1 MKNKTTRAAQAYPGW
16 LKTLLASLLLI
27 LFWVPMSAI
36 AGTAPASAAPVKLD
50 NASCLTCHDGRKD
63 ALAAPVAGG
72 AARPLHSVSPDKYTK
87 SVHSTMQCV
96 ACHLEIVDSV
106 TPHQKD
112 SAAKKPDCVQC
123 HTALWATVQKQNLT
137 QEKARRG
144 VVAAN
149 IEAYKNSFHA
159 KLNKEDKTRVN
170 ATCEQ
175 CHETHGFAVPSR
187 GTTRRAE
194 WHQTVPNLC
203 GDKCHKEE
211 LKVYS
216 TSVHGQAI
224 SKDHNFKSAV
234 CSDCHTSHA
243 IGNTT
248 DAAIRLDVTWRCGS
262 CHENSRKTYLS
273 TYHGQISALGYAN
286 TAKCFDCHGG
296 HRILKADQARSKTNA
311 KNLIKTC
318 RQCHNAEI
326 PGMYDAPEGFASFQP
341 HGFSELKRYPQIW
354 IATQIMT
361 QLLIGTFAVFW
372 LHTILWFYRE
382 YRERQ
387 QRKNQPRVKLDA
399 LTEVPEHLRGKHFQR
414 FSRTWRIAHI
424 IFAITLM
431 MLTLTGIPLFYPEA
445 PWAKWLMNLLGGPH
459 TAGLI
464 HRANAVVFAGV
475 FIWHLLYMAV
485 KLARDWK
492 HFKLFGPNSLLPR
505 LQDARDIVAMTKWF
519 FGKAPRPVF
528 ERWTY
533 WEKFDYWAPFWGVT
547 IIGFSGLVMWLPEIS
562 GRILPGWAFN
572 VAAIFHSEEAFLAV
586 VFLFTVHF
594 FNNHFRPDKFPLE
607 LVMFTGSMS
616 LEEFKHD
623 HALHYQRL
631 LESGELEQHL
641 VDAPTSGM
649 TSASRVIGFILIM
662 MGLSLLTLVGIG
674 FFSSL

>member
-1 MKNKTTRAAQAYPGW
+1 MKNKTMRALLAYPGW
-16 LKTLLASLLLI
+16 LKTLLTSLLLL
-27 LFWVPMSAI
+27 LFWVPMATVAAVAQ
-36 AGTAPASAAPVKLD
+36 AGATPAKLE
-50 NASCLTCHDGRKD
+50 NATCLTCHDGKKD
-63 ALAAPVAGG
+63 ALAAPLAG
-72 AARPLHSVSPDKYTK
+72 AAARQLHSVSPDKYAK

-96 ACHLEIVDSV
+96 ACHLEITDNV
-106 TPHQKD
+106 TPHKKD
-112 SAAKKPDCVQC
+112 SAAQKPDCVQC
-123 HTALWATVQKQNLT
+123 HTALWETVQKQNLT
-137 QEKARRG
+137 QEKARLG
-144 VVAAN
+144 VVASN
-149 IEAYKNSFHA
+149 IDAYKKSFHA

-175 CHETHGFAVPSR
+175 CHETHSFAVPSS

-211 LKVYS
+211 LKVYTS
-216 TSVHGQAI
+216 SVHGQAI
-224 SKDHNFKSAV
+224 TKDNNFKSAV

-296 HRILKADQARSKTNA
+296 HRILKATHARSKTNA

-341 HGFSELKRYPQIW
+341 HGFSDLKRYPEIW
-354 IATQIMT
+354 VATQVMT
-361 QLLIGTFAVFW
+361 QLLVGTFAVFW

-387 QRKNQPRVKLDA
+387 QNRNQPRVKLDA
-399 LTEVPEHLRGKHFQR
+399 LTEVPERLRGKHFQR
-414 FSRTWRIAHI
+414 FSRTWRIAHVT
-424 IFAITLM
+424 FAITLM

-445 PWAKWLMNLLGGPH
+445 PWAKWLMALLGGPH

-485 KLARDWK
+485 KLVRDWE

-547 IIGFSGLVMWLPEIS
+547 IIGFSGLVMWLPEIT

-623 HALHYQRL
+623 HALQYQRL
-631 LESGELEQHL
+631 LETGELEKHL
-641 VDAPTSGM
+641 VDAPSSTM
-649 TSASRVIGFILIM
+649 TSASKVLGFILILL
-662 MGLSLLTLVGIG
+662 GLTLLTLVGIG